1 MATTFRRCLTGAAFA
16 APVLAAWLISAESAA
31 AASLDVN
38 PVRIDIGSA
47 GRPAELRL
55 TNTGSTPLS
64 VQVDAVQWSQDRDG
78 IDELAPTDQLLA
90 VPPLFTVP
98 PGARQIVRIGFLGE
112 PSDERERSF
121 RLLVTEIAASPKPAD
136 GSALAMRMRLSIPAF
151 VAPVEGPA
159 APEIVLAG
167 VASETAGHR
176 LTLQN
181 IGGAHARLQRI
192 ELLQRGQWLPLTET
206 GLVRYLLPDA
216 QVSLS
221 IPPSFDNFRAV
232 RISSID
238 GRDWEYAVQPSP

>member
-1 MATTFRRCLTGAAFA
+1 M
-16 APVLAAWLISAESAA
+16 
-31 AASLDVN
+31 
-38 PVRIDIGSA
+38 
-47 GRPAELRL
+47 
-55 TNTGSTPLS
+55 
-64 VQVDAVQWSQDRDG
+64 
-78 IDELAPTDQLLA
+78 
-90 VPPLFTVP
+90 FTVP

-112 PSDERERSF
+112 PSEERERSF

-159 APEIVLAG
+159 QPDIVLAG
-167 VASETAGHR
+167 VATESDGRR
-176 LTLQN
+176 LKLQN
-181 IGGAHARLQRI
+181 IGGAHAKLHRV
-192 ELLQRGQWLPLTET
+192 ELLQRGQWMPLTET

-216 QVSLS
+216 EVSLS